1 MLFRSNCRKC
11 GDLGYV
17 VEPGVE
23 TAVATVCSCR
33 TPCARCGDTG
43 WVIDDAV
50 TPPLSRAC
58 DCRHLR
64 RNVGRFN
71 AGELPARFHRATLE
85 NYEETGGT
93 QAEIRM
99 HLGRYRRAFSPG
111 VRGLL
116 LWGAPGT
123 GKTHL
128 ICALLRHFALEKG
141 HTVRFVDFFHLLD
154 LLKASWDGNKGG
166 EDILEALVA
175 VDVLAIDELGK
186 RPMKPWEIA
195 ILDQLI
201 SRRYNA
207 GRSLLAT
214 TNLDATEGGDDPNAR
229 RLADEVQERIQ
240 SRLIEMCDFLHVA
253 GPDYRRGK
261 VGAAPAASAPARL
274 GRRTRTDAPGNP

>member
-1 MLFRSNCRKC
+1 MNCRKC
-11 GDLGYV
+11 GDLGYI

-23 TAVATVCSCR
+23 TATAVACSCR
-33 TPCARCGDTG
+33 TPCPRCGDSG
-43 WVIDDAV
+43 LWIDDSV
-50 TPPLSRAC
+50 SPPVSRSC

-64 RNVGRFN
+64 RHVARFN
-71 AGELPARFHRATLE
+71 AGELPARFHRSTIE

-93 QAEIRM
+93 QAEVRM
-99 HLGRYRRAFSPG
+99 HLVRYRRAFSPG

-116 LWGAPGT
+116 LWGPPGT

-128 ICALLRHFALEKG
+128 ICGLLRHFALEKG
-141 HTVRFVDFFHLLD
+141 LSVRFVDFFHLLD
-154 LLKASWDGNKGG
+154 LLKATWDGNKGG
-166 EDILEALVA
+166 DDILESLVQ

-186 RPMKPWEIA
+186 RPMKPWELA

-214 TNLDATEGGDDPNAR
+214 TNLNASDGGDVAGER

-240 SRLIEMCDFLHVA
+240 SRLIEMCDFLQVT

-261 VGAAPAASAPARL
+261 VGAAPAASHPTRV
-274 GRRTRTDAPGNP
+274 GRRTRSESTDTP